1 MLYRRLRVSVWVGKH
16 SSAFMVKEAPNCG
29 SGAEGAAPRKTEV
42 SVKLFPPASAS
53 GIEGRHISNFF

>member
-1 MLYRRLRVSVWVGKH
+1 MWVGKH
-16 SSAFMVKEAPNCG
+16 SSAFMVKGAPNCG